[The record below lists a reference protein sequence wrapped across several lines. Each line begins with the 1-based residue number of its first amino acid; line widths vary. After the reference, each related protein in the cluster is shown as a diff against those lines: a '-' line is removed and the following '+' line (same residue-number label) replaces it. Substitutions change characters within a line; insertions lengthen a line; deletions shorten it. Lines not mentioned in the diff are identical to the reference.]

1 MAPAEGVRTD
11 LANVHAQAPLRR
23 RDRLPRLSSRSAPAR
38 DTRIAVKT
46 IAPGPMILAESEPI
60 AWRPIPGSSP
70 DPRCGP

>member
-11 LANVHAQAPLRR
+11 LADVPLKRR
-23 RDRLPRLSSRSAPAR
+23 CGAETGCRGFSRSAPAR